1 MLRLIES
8 LSFLWLL
15 MAISTIAQSPP
26 VLDAG
31 GEPLRSGVEY
41 LADPAVADVAG
52 SLTLVARNGSCPFY
66 VGQESAR
73 SGRRGI
79 PVIFTPRNPQE
90 TIITEST
97 EVTVTFSGVS
107 TCVRN
112 TAWTIGGEDPQT
124 RRRFVVTGAEPSYFQ
139 INSRNQLGGS
149 YTFQGCPQC
158 VDEPDCGRATCGTA
172 GILIQNGTRF
182 LVLDGPEFTFMF
194 GPPVL
199 DTDGNPVTRGV
210 EYYVDPAV
218 TDVAGGLTLV
228 TRNGSCPSYVG
239 QVPIGPGNVQGLP
252 VIFSPRNSGETVITE
267 NTQFTVAF
275 SAATICVTDTTWGIG
290 EEDPETTRRL
300 IVIGDEPAIFSIS
313 RNQAPGPY
321 TFGYCPECNTPP
333 PCGRPRCGIA
343 GILEQNGTRFLTI
356 DGPAFP
362 FSFRRA

>member
-1 MLRLIES
+1 MLRLIGS
-8 LSFLWLL
+8 LSFIWLL
-15 MAISTIAQSPP
+15 MATSTMAQTWPA
-26 VLDAG
+26 VLDADG
-31 GEPLRSGVEY
+31 QPLRS
-41 LADPAVADVAG
+41 DPAVADVAG

-194 GPPVL
+194 V
-199 DTDGNPVTRGV
+199 
-210 EYYVDPAV
+210 
-218 TDVAGGLTLV
+218 
-228 TRNGSCPSYVG
+228 
-239 QVPIGPGNVQGLP
+239 
-252 VIFSPRNSGETVITE
+252 
-267 NTQFTVAF
+267 
-275 SAATICVTDTTWGIG
+275 
-290 EEDPETTRRL
+290 
-300 IVIGDEPAIFSIS
+300 
-313 RNQAPGPY
+313 
-321 TFGYCPECNTPP
+321 
-333 PCGRPRCGIA
+333 
-343 GILEQNGTRFLTI
+343 
-356 DGPAFP
+356 
-362 FSFRRA
+362 RAS

>member
-1 MLRLIES
+1 
-8 LSFLWLL
+8 
-15 MAISTIAQSPP
+15 MAISTMAQSPP

-73 SGRRGI
+73 SGRLGI

-90 TIITEST
+90 TIITESI

-112 TAWTIGGEDPQT
+112 TAWTIGGEDSQT

-194 GPPVL
+194 V
-199 DTDGNPVTRGV
+199 
-210 EYYVDPAV
+210 
-218 TDVAGGLTLV
+218 
-228 TRNGSCPSYVG
+228 
-239 QVPIGPGNVQGLP
+239 
-252 VIFSPRNSGETVITE
+252 
-267 NTQFTVAF
+267 
-275 SAATICVTDTTWGIG
+275 
-290 EEDPETTRRL
+290 
-300 IVIGDEPAIFSIS
+300 
-313 RNQAPGPY
+313 
-321 TFGYCPECNTPP
+321 
-333 PCGRPRCGIA
+333 
-343 GILEQNGTRFLTI
+343 
-356 DGPAFP
+356 
-362 FSFRRA
+362 RAN

>member
-1 MLRLIES
+1 MLRLIGS

-15 MAISTIAQSPP
+15 MAISTMAQSPP

-41 LADPAVADVAG
+41 IADPAVADVAG

-73 SGRRGI
+73 SGRLGI

-124 RRRFVVTGAEPSYFQ
+124 RRRF
-139 INSRNQLGGS
+139 
-149 YTFQGCPQC
+149 
-158 VDEPDCGRATCGTA
+158 DCGRATCGTA

-194 GPPVL
+194 V
-199 DTDGNPVTRGV
+199 
-210 EYYVDPAV
+210 
-218 TDVAGGLTLV
+218 
-228 TRNGSCPSYVG
+228 
-239 QVPIGPGNVQGLP
+239 
-252 VIFSPRNSGETVITE
+252 
-267 NTQFTVAF
+267 
-275 SAATICVTDTTWGIG
+275 
-290 EEDPETTRRL
+290 
-300 IVIGDEPAIFSIS
+300 
-313 RNQAPGPY
+313 
-321 TFGYCPECNTPP
+321 
-333 PCGRPRCGIA
+333 
-343 GILEQNGTRFLTI
+343 
-356 DGPAFP
+356 
-362 FSFRRA
+362 RAS